1 MRDAALRED
10 KDRLLKPIATRW
22 FARVHPNWISAV
34 ALGFGLACALAAWQQ
49 LYLLAMLLWVINR
62 VLDGLDGIVARE
74 HGKQSDFGGYLDLL
88 LDFVVYLAVP
98 IGIAAAQPALP
109 ILWATVALLS
119 AFVLNLLSW
128 SVLSA
133 ILEKRAAASAGRL
146 TTVAMPGGLI
156 EGAETI
162 FFYTLFLLLPAYAA
176 ILFAVMAALVLVTAA
191 QRVLWASRHLRQTQS
206 PTPAGSAPLAG
217 NRVQPTG
224 VSSAERA
231 QLGR

>member
-133 ILEKRAAASAGRL
+133 ILERRAAAAADRL

-162 FFYTLFLLLPAYAA
+162 FFYTLFLLLPAYATV
-176 ILFAVMAALVLVTAA
+176 LFAIMAGLVLVTAA
-191 QRVLWASRHLRQTQS
+191 QRVLWASRYLPRTQS
-206 PTPAGSAPLAG
+206 PAPASSAPFAG

-224 VSSAERA
+224 VSSVELA
-231 QLGR
+231 QMGH

>member
-49 LYLLAMLLWVINR
+49 LYLLAILLWVINR

-133 ILEKRAAASAGRL
+133 ILERRAAAAADRL

-162 FFYTLFLLLPAYAA
+162 FFYTLFLLLPAYANV
-176 ILFAVMAALVLVTAA
+176 LFAIMAGLVLVTAA
-191 QRVLWASRHLRQTQS
+191 QRVLWASRYLPRTQS
-206 PTPAGSAPLAG
+206 STPASSAPLAG

-224 VSSAERA
+224 VSSVERA
-231 QLGR
+231 QMGH